1 MKNKVINIE
10 DENGFTL
17 IELLAV
23 IVILGILMIV
33 AIPQVTKYIE
43 NSKKSTYAD
52 TAKSYIDSARYM
64 LLNDDFTTGYNDS
77 TCTLPEE
84 SKTIYIKLND
94 IKLEKGGTN
103 SSYGKAFDLDNSF
116 VMVKN
121 NGGKFEYS
129 IFIKD
134 AGKNGTVEI
143 TAETD
148 VDKTKIKK
156 GGVKE
161 NKLPSGEVY
170 CTASAPGN

>member
-1 MKNKVINIE
+1 MKTILKMKNNSK
-10 DENGFTL
+10 GFTL

-43 NSKKSTYAD
+43 NSKKNTYAD

-64 LLNDDFTTGYNDS
+64 LLNDDFTAKNDSS

-84 SKTIYIKLND
+84 GGTIYIKLAD

-116 VMVKN
+116 VRVTN
-121 NGGKFEYS
+121 SAGKFEYS

-134 AGKNGTVEI
+134 GGNNGTVEI
-143 TAETD
+143 TAETS
-148 VDKTKIKK
+148 VDQTKIKK
-156 GGVKE
+156 GGVQS
-161 NKLPSGEVY
+161 NKLPSGAQY
-170 CTASAPGN
+170 CTT

>member
-64 LLNDDFTTGYNDS
+64 LLNDDFTTKNNDS
-77 TCTLPEE
+77 TCTLPE
-84 SKTIYIKLND
+84 KGGTIYIKLED

-103 SSYGKAFDLDNSF
+103 SSYGKPFDLKNSF

-121 NGGKFEYS
+121 NGEKFEYS

-134 AGKNGTVEI
+134 GGYNGTVEI

-148 VDKTKIKK
+148 VDQTKIKK
-156 GGVKE
+156 GGAKD
-161 NKLPSGEVY
+161 NKLPSGVDY
-170 CTASAPGN
+170 CAA

>member
-1 MKNKVINIE
+1 MKKILKMRNDSK
-10 DENGFTL
+10 GFTL

-64 LLNDDFTTGYNDS
+64 LLNDDFTTKDNGS

-84 SKTIYIKLND
+84 GKTIYIKLD
-94 IKLEKGGTN
+94 YIKLEKGGTN
-103 SSYGKAFDLDNSF
+103 SSYGKAFDKNESF
-116 VMVKN
+116 VEVKN

-134 AGKNGTVEI
+134 NGNNGTTTI
-143 TAETD
+143 TKETD
-148 VDKTKIKK
+148 VDQKAIKK
-156 GGVKE
+156 GTAPTE
-161 NKLPSGEVY
+161 SQLPKGTGF
-170 CTASAPGN
+170 CTYSNN

>member
-1 MKNKVINIE
+1 MKKILKMKNDSK
-10 DENGFTL
+10 GFTL

-64 LLNDDFTTGYNDS
+64 LLNDDFTTADKDS

-84 SKTIYIKLND
+84 GGTIYIKLVY
-94 IKLEKGGTN
+94 IKLEKGGAN
-103 SSYGKAFDLDNSF
+103 SSYGKKIDTDNSF
-116 VMVKN
+116 VRVYN

-129 IFIKD
+129 IFIRD
-134 AGKNGTVEI
+134 NGKNGTADI

-148 VDKTKIKK
+148 IDHTIIKK
-156 GGVKE
+156 GGAPDT
-161 NKLPSGEVY
+161 KLPSGTSY
-170 CTASAPGN
+170 CTVKVIN